1 MASPLW
7 QTILDESVRTQ
18 HLDPVKMADSS
29 IRMRNKFL
37 ALKKARR
44 ATVYIEKPPK
54 QVVAMVHKCRATTLG
69 GRQCTSHATR
79 GGFCT
84 KHFVA
89 PL

>member
-1 MASPLW
+1 MASALW
-7 QTILDESVRTQ
+7 QTILDEAVRAK
-18 HLDPVKMADSS
+18 HPDPVKMADSS
-29 IRMRNKFL
+29 IRMRDKFL
-37 ALKKARR
+37 AIKKARR

-54 QVVAMVHKCRATTLG
+54 QAVQAVHKCRATTLG

-79 GGFCT
+79 GGFCA